1 MIARTAAA
9 GPPPEPGHGI
19 RKPAPDRGPAPYTA
33 SLARRLRFRMNTT
46 MSGRD
51 ASAALQTE
59 PGSARGRGRTGPR
72 PDLSGVLPRA
82 QDDYREGPAQ
92 CRERRRR
99 VVRKSPGITINCA
112 VFHAVRTRHSGSRIA
127 LDNCRYRAQSCQS
140 RRDHSGQALMRL
152 VRPFDTS
159 DGRYTA
165 RNTRLRDY
173 SDTVRQAPVDSPYQ
187 RSSLRAECVLGTLD
201 TGCDGV
207 RRSPPD
213 GGADRVAGMPGE
225 VTRMICCPLRIAELV
240 AFASSS

>member
-140 RRDHSGQALMRL
+140 RRDHSGQD
-152 VRPFDTS
+152 RPS
-159 DGRYTA
+159 GTA
-165 RNTRLRDY
+165 IGHRRTLHRTKYETTGLFG
-173 SDTVRQAPVDSPYQ
+173 VRQAPVDSPYQ